1 MTPYDSRRLRE
12 LAALRLVWAS
22 AAWLTNPNFH
32 KLGPGICTRD
42 TRDNSGPG
50 GKPAQYRSKTPPK
63 GHTRFTHTVHAHT
76 VHTHCSHTRT
86 TKNKVERLP
95 SLRCARAL
103 QYHCLTPML
112 TPVWYHSAHAPSTV
126 QLALWAAPAPFVTPR
141 RRPTTRWQ
149 QLPPSRRVALLRAYR
164 NLTGAYP
171 SSGSLACQ
179 AVAGWLASRRA
190 SSHPAVA
197 HVPDLRQWRQPA
209 VRAWIARRSWAPVS
223 LVAAMTRSARPKTR
237 FQIRLRV
244 HRR

>member
-1 MTPYDSRRLRE
+1 MVYAWWHTHAIRAGTTPVPAANRHNTAQRRL
-12 LAALRLVWAS
+12 
-22 AAWLTNPNFH
+22 P
-32 KLGPGICTRD
+32 KD
-42 TRDNSGPG
+42 THG
-50 GKPAQYRSKTPPK
+50 
-63 GHTRFTHTVHAHT
+63 
-76 VHTHCSHTRT
+76 SHTRPRI
-86 TKNKVERLP
+86 KLSACP
-95 SLRCARAL
+95 RCARAL

-112 TPVWYHSAHAPSTV
+112 TPVWHQSAHAPSTV
-126 QLALWAAPAPFVTPR
+126 QLALWAAPARFVTPR

-164 NLTGAYP
+164 KLTGAYP
-171 SSGSLACQ
+171 SSGSRACQ

-209 VRAWIARRSWAPVS
+209 VRARIARRSWAPVS